1 MRTNL
6 LPGAGT
12 DAAWLELEVS
22 GKEPERIEL
31 SQLPFTL
38 GRNESCDYQIMS
50 SRVSR
55 EHAEIVRQGG
65 ALVLRDLKSTN
76 GTTVNGERIDQHKL
90 IDGDLVVIA
99 DVRFTLRTNR
109 QDSVRKTVTQVME
122 RPATAANSASPEREE
137 DAAGDLI
144 HAVRRTQEALLHRAA
159 RISFQPVCDLT
170 ENRCVGYEAAAR
182 AQTAADV
189 RAALNVLETTDC
201 RLTELMSQLHRLV
214 AAEQFARLP
223 SASLLFL
230 KLQPAE
236 VGADLLPQS
245 LSRLAVLAGRKKIVV
260 EIPDNAVVDIPYFR
274 DFRDKLR
281 ELDISVAYDGFAG
294 SPHQVKAQ
302 AAFAPDYLKL
312 TPALS
317 RGLDKST
324 QRQTQMKAL
333 VEATRETKVQLI
345 ASGVHSENEA
355 HTCREI
361 GIRLAQG
368 DHFNHARSSD
378 WSLDSLFQS
387 A

>member
-12 DAAWLELEVS
+12 DMAWLELEVP

-31 SQLPFTL
+31 AQLPFTL

-65 ALVLRDLKSTN
+65 VLLLRDLKSTN
-76 GTTVNGERIDQHKL
+76 GTSVNGERIDQHKL

-122 RPATAANSASPEREE
+122 RPQAAREREE

-144 HAVRRTQEALLHRAA
+144 HAIRRNQESLLHRAA
-159 RISFQPVCDLT
+159 RVSFQPVCDLT
-170 ENRCVGYEAAAR
+170 ENRCVGYEAAGR
-182 AQTAADV
+182 PQSVGSSAA
-189 RAALNVLETTDC
+189 AANVLETTDC
-201 RLTELMSQLHRLV
+201 RLTELMNQLHRLV

-223 SASLLFL
+223 SATLLFL

-274 DFRDKLR
+274 DFRDKLS

-294 SPHQVKAQ
+294 SPHQVRAQ

-317 RGLDKST
+317 RGIDKST
-324 QRQTQMKAL
+324 QRQQQMKAL

-345 ASGVHSENEA
+345 AAGIHSENEA
-355 HTCREI
+355 CTCREL
-361 GIRLAQG
+361 GFRLAQG
-368 DHFNHARSSD
+368 DHFNHPRSSD
-378 WSLDSLFQS
+378 WSLESLSQS